1 MATKAL
7 DRLQDRYPDC
17 AALVFADL
25 STQMALITN
34 TETAFRRETL
44 DSLCAEAALAFG
56 TKGGPAIGDSAAM
69 TVFVATRDHLR
80 IYLRSAHEPDDA
92 LCCICA
98 HDTAIDSF
106 VKEARA
112 SCHGPDCLRP

>member
-34 TETAFRRETL
+34 TQTAFRRETL

-56 TKGGPAIGDSAAM
+56 TKGRPAIGDSAAM

-112 SCHGPDCLRP
+112 CLETISNGA